1 MHWVYWLR
9 RSRYIWTTFQAKY
22 QFLIR
27 EINKYDMECVEQ
39 NRRQR
44 ILEWSLSLD
53 CNNLPVAKQWNPNQ
67 QGAPQQ
73 GSQPGP
79 DQQQGG
85 NSDKPYNAP
94 VVQHTDL

>member
-1 MHWVYWLR
+1 MKIKQMVSIIIIML
-9 RSRYIWTTFQAKY
+9 IITTTA
-22 QFLIR
+22 
-27 EINKYDMECVEQ
+27 
-39 NRRQR
+39 
-44 ILEWSLSLD
+44 
-53 CNNLPVAKQWNPNQ
+53 NLPVAKQWNPNQ